1 MFCKAPELGF
11 QGMNY
16 CECGGRTPLIIERKR
31 VLTPRTVL
39 WVIQESR
46 SMLAAEM
53 GSRFP
58 DPRGDAGK
66 GEIWKSHNSG
76 SPRDGGAW
84 WAAVYGV
91 AQSDTTEVT

>member
-16 CECGGRTPLIIERKR
+16 SECGGRAPLLMERKR

-46 SMLAAEM
+46 NMLAAEM

-66 GEIWKSHNSG
+66 RRCALLPEGLLAALPGPSWGE
-76 SPRDGGAW
+76 
-84 WAAVYGV
+84 AVRSWM
-91 AQSDTTEVT
+91 QR